1 MHLALLGCGLMGG
14 SFALAAQAS
23 GMISSVTG
31 YSVPQHSAEHFLK
44 QGIIQH
50 LAFDAAEAV
59 QSADV
64 VLIATP
70 VAAIPAVLQ
79 QIASAL
85 LPHCLVMDVGSTKR
99 SVHQAAKKALGAHAR
114 FFVPTH
120 PIAGKE
126 QAGHAEP
133 RTTLYQNKTVVLC
146 PDAETDSQALALA
159 HRLWQHCGAQTKEL
173 DVAAH
178 DRGLAAVSHLPHLL
192 AFSYM
197 DALLNQPDHTE
208 LLDLGGPG
216 FRDFSRIA
224 GCEASIWRDILIDN
238 QDEVLPLLNAVRQSL
253 DHLELLITQS
263 QPDVLEPVLQRAS
276 QARIHWKKENN
287 NV

>member
-14 SFALAAQAS
+14 SFALAALRS
-23 GMISSVTG
+23 GLVTKVTG
-31 YSVPQHSAEHFLK
+31 YSVPQHSAEHFLQ
-44 QGIIQH
+44 QGVIHQM
-50 LAFDAAEAV
+50 ATSAAAAV
-59 QSADV
+59 QKADV

-70 VAAIPAVLQ
+70 VAAIPVVLQ
-79 QIASAL
+79 QIAPAL
-85 LPHCLVMDVGSTKR
+85 PQHCLIMDVGSTKR
-99 SVHQAAKKALGAHAR
+99 SVQRAAKKILGAHAR

-133 RTTLYQNKTVVLC
+133 RATLYQDKTVVLC
-146 PDAETDSQALALA
+146 PDADTDSHALALA
-159 HRLWQHCGAQTKEL
+159 HQLWQHAGARTTEL
-173 DVAAH
+173 SAAAH
-178 DRGLAAVSHLPHLL
+178 DRGLAAVSHLPHLV
-192 AFSYM
+192 AFAYM
-197 DALLNQPDHTE
+197 DALLNQPDHTA

-253 DHLELLITQS
+253 DHLEALITQS

-276 QARIHWKKENN
+276 QARIHWKKEKN

>member
-1 MHLALLGCGLMGG
+1 MGG
-14 SFALAAQAS
+14 SFALAALRS
-23 GMISSVTG
+23 GLVTKVTG
-31 YSVPQHSAEHFLK
+31 YSVPQHSAEHFLQ
-44 QGIIQH
+44 QGVIHQM
-50 LAFDAAEAV
+50 ATSAAAAV
-59 QSADV
+59 QKADV

-70 VAAIPAVLQ
+70 VAAIPVVLQ
-79 QIASAL
+79 QIAPAL
-85 LPHCLVMDVGSTKR
+85 PQHCLIMDVGSTKR
-99 SVHQAAKKALGAHAR
+99 SVQRAAKKILGAHAR

-133 RTTLYQNKTVVLC
+133 RATLYQDKTVLRC
-146 PDAETDSQALALA
+146 PDADTDSHALALA
-159 HRLWQHCGAQTKEL
+159 HQLWQHTGARTTEL
-173 DVAAH
+173 SAAAH
-178 DRGLAAVSHLPHLL
+178 DRGLAAVSHLPHLV
-192 AFSYM
+192 AFAYM
-197 DALLNQPDHTE
+197 DALLNQPDYTA

-253 DHLELLITQS
+253 DHLEALITQS

-276 QARIHWKKENN
+276 QARIHWKKEKN

>member
-23 GMISSVTG
+23 GMISRVTG
-31 YSVPQHSAEHFLK
+31 YSVPPCTATHFLK
-44 QGIIQH
+44 QGIIQQ
-50 LAFDAAEAV
+50 LAANAAEAV
-59 QSADV
+59 QNADV

-70 VAAIPAVLQ
+70 VASIPAVLQ
-79 QIASAL
+79 QIAPAL
-85 LPHCLVMDVGSTKR
+85 PQHCLVMDVGSTKR
-99 SVHQAAKKALGAHAR
+99 SVQQAAKKALGAHAR

-133 RTTLYQNKTVVLC
+133 RATLYQDKTVVLC
-146 PDAETDSQALALA
+146 PDADTDSHALALA
-159 HRLWQHCGAQTKEL
+159 HQLWQHTGARTTEL
-173 DVAAH
+173 SAAAH
-178 DRGLAAVSHLPHLL
+178 DRGLAAVSHLPHLV
-192 AFSYM
+192 AFAYM
-197 DALLNQPDHTE
+197 DALLNQPDHAE

-253 DHLELLITQS
+253 DHLEQLITQS
-263 QPDVLEPVLQRAS
+263 QPDVLEPALQRAS

>member
-14 SFALAAQAS
+14 SFALAALRS
-23 GMISSVTG
+23 GLVTKVTG
-31 YSVPQHSAEHFLK
+31 YSVPRHSAEHFLQ
-44 QGIIQH
+44 QGVIHQM
-50 LAFDAAEAV
+50 ATSAAAAV
-59 QSADV
+59 QKADV

-70 VAAIPAVLQ
+70 VAAIPVVLQ
-79 QIASAL
+79 QIAPAL
-85 LPHCLVMDVGSTKR
+85 PQHCLIMDVGSTKR
-99 SVHQAAKKALGAHAR
+99 SVQRAAKKILGAHAR

-133 RTTLYQNKTVVLC
+133 RATLYQDKTVVLC
-146 PDAETDSQALALA
+146 PDADTDSHALTLA
-159 HRLWQHCGAQTKEL
+159 HQLWQHTGARTTEL
-173 DVAAH
+173 SAAAH
-178 DRGLAAVSHLPHLL
+178 DRGLAAVSHLPHLV
-192 AFSYM
+192 AFAYM
-197 DALLNQPDHTE
+197 DALLNQPDHTA

-253 DHLELLITQS
+253 DHLEALITQS

-276 QARIHWKKENN
+276 QARIHWKKEKN